1 MDNYVTK
8 YQAETIP
15 NISEVSTIQET
26 IDVKIYNIKEKN
38 IEKESIKSK
47 TQSINNLLPSGISKT
62 YYSKICKKLCIII
75 CLIFLFSFILTYFI
89 LKLNSRCIIPKE
101 RLKPSVVPN
110 SYMTNNTKEF
120 DNNYS

>member
-62 YYSKICKKLCIII
+62 YYSKKCKILCIII
-75 CLIFLFSFILTYFI
+75 CLIFLFILTYFI
-89 LKLNSRCIIPKE
+89 LMLNSPCIIPKE
-101 RLKPSVVPN
+101 NLKTSVVPN

>member
-38 IEKESIKSK
+38 IEKETIKSK

-62 YYSKICKKLCIII
+62 YYSKKCKILCIII
-75 CLIFLFSFILTYFI
+75 CLIFLFILTYFI
-89 LKLNSRCIIPKE
+89 LMLNSPCIIPKE
-101 RLKPSVVPN
+101 RLKPSAVPN

>member
-1 MDNYVTK
+1 MDNYGTK

-38 IEKESIKSK
+38 IEKETIKSK

-62 YYSKICKKLCIII
+62 YYSKICKILCIII
-75 CLIFLFSFILTYFI
+75 CLISLLFILTYFI
-89 LKLNSRCIIPKE
+89 LILDCRCIKPKE
-101 RLKPSVVPN
+101 RLQPSVDTI
-110 SYMTNNTKEF
+110 SYMRNNTKEF
-120 DNNYS
+120 DNNY

>member
-38 IEKESIKSK
+38 IEKETIKSK

-62 YYSKICKKLCIII
+62 YYSKKCKILCIII
-75 CLIFLFSFILTYFI
+75 CLIFLFILTYFI
-89 LKLNSRCIIPKE
+89 LMLNSPCIIPKE
-101 RLKPSVVPN
+101 NLKTSVVPN